1 MSISHISE
9 LDLNLLFPLSVL
21 LKERHISRAAERCNV
36 SQPAMSRSLERLRRD
51 FNDEL
56 LVRNG
61 RTYARTPLG
70 DRLLGDLDKVIPEIE
85 ALYQR
90 EDQSLLASVE
100 VIKMTMTDHACAV
113 LLPPILRRLRTTVPL
128 LRVEIRPFS
137 DQRFDEVLSGQ
148 TDLLF
153 DVAGAPRFLE
163 TETLYTDDFVCI
175 VSKDHPITS
184 DAFSLDDYLMYP
196 HIAVSVLE
204 GEQTLIDRPL
214 KERGLYRRISLVLP
228 YFTPAIF
235 ALGGTESIL
244 TVPRQLG
251 LMLPLG
257 SQVRC
262 INPPQEIGPFQYQM
276 IWHRRLSQDKVH
288 LWLREQIRN
297 AVGFLHSG
305 KGGGY
310 GS

>member
-1 MSISHISE
+1 MPFSHISE
-9 LDLNLLFPLSVL
+9 LDLNTLFPLSVL
-21 LKERHISRAAERCNV
+21 LKERHVSRAAERCSL
-36 SQPAMSRSLERLRRD
+36 SQPAMSRALEKLRRD

-56 LVRNG
+56 LVRDG
-61 RTYARTPLG
+61 RSYTRTALG
-70 DRLLGDLDKVIPEIE
+70 DRLLGDLDKILPEIE

-90 EDQSLLASVE
+90 EDKSLLASVE

-113 LLPPILRRLRTTVPL
+113 LLPPMLKRLRTTLPH

-175 VSKDHPITS
+175 VSKDHPITA
-184 DAFSLDDYLMYP
+184 DAFSLEDYLMFP

-214 KERGLYRRISLVLP
+214 KAQGLYRRISLVLP

-235 ALGGTESIL
+235 AIGGTASIL

-251 LMLPLG
+251 LLLPLG
-257 SQVRC
+257 SQVRF
-262 INPPQEIGPFQYQM
+262 INPPKQIGSFQYQM
-276 IWHRRLSQDKVH
+276 IWHRRLSEDKVH

-305 KGGGY
+305 NMGR
-310 GS
+310 